1 MNGTLK
7 REYPETRPAG
17 LTADELRRRAAE
29 RGRLRYL
36 EKVIPLLIKRQRELK
51 NGVYGG
57 LRLTQSWA
65 FLPGRPGPA
74 DPTAAAAARA
84 AEIEQQEE
92 YRQTEQRLRALSQ
105 ERDQLRRRM
114 DLFNCCLTALPEEQ
128 RFLLEARVLEEK
140 SWPEV
145 EKLYE
150 NRYGVRLHRDTLRR
164 RLGQAVRTVR
174 EISA

>member
-1 MNGTLK
+1 MNEALK
-7 REYPETRPAG
+7 PECPGARPAG
-17 LTADELRRRAAE
+17 LTADELRRHAAE

-36 EKVIPLLIKRQRELK
+36 EKIIPLLIKRQRELK
-51 NGVYGG
+51 NGVYDG

-92 YRQTEQRLRALSQ
+92 YRQTEQRIRALSQ

-114 DLFNCCLTALPEEQ
+114 DLFDCCLTALPEEQ

-145 EKLYE
+145 ERLYE

>member
-1 MNGTLK
+1 MDGNLTGISPDK
-7 REYPETRPAG
+7 PAAG
-17 LTADELRRRAAE
+17 RALEEFRRRAAE

-36 EKVIPLLIKRQRELK
+36 EKIIPLLIKRQRELK

-114 DLFNCCLTALPEEQ
+114 DLFDCCLTALPEEQ

-145 EKLYE
+145 ERLYE

-164 RLGQAVRTVR
+164 RLSQAVRTVR
-174 EISA
+174 GISS